1 MIPQKTIFRLS
12 LLSLAVI
19 SSFSSFAKEFSYPE
33 LDYSQTDFGG
43 VGLIQM
49 PSARLNKEGD
59 FRLGVT
65 SNNDY
70 IHYAASLQLFPWL
83 EATVRYTQ
91 VDELLYSGD
100 DGFSG
105 DTKYTDK
112 SIDAKIRL
120 IEESYWLPQ
129 IAVGL
134 RDIGGTGLFDG
145 EYIVASKRN
154 GPFDFT
160 LGVGW
165 GYLGNS
171 GNLHGDKSTVDCGRD
186 TTYGGKGGQIDAGR
200 MFSGCM
206 AIFGGVEYQTP
217 FAPLRLKLEYDGN
230 DYKSD
235 FPVRRGD
242 SNMSQSTPFNFGL
255 IYQLTDWAD
264 LRLSYERGNT
274 FTAGLILG
282 ADMGSMV
289 PVWIDSEKPAYQQS
303 VPVDHLSEEQW
314 QALNNQL
321 AENAGYQQAE
331 IYYDKQTIT
340 VVGEQ
345 KKYRDRSEAQERA
358 ALLIANSGIDAKT
371 YRIIETK
378 ERQPLTEARI
388 DSDKFAKVA
397 SNAYPNATPADATLF
412 SEPAEPLRGRVSDH
426 RKYWSFGLSPV
437 LQQSFGGS
445 EDFYLYAIGVNA
457 DASLKLG
464 DHFVASGT
472 LYGNLLDNYD
482 KFKYTVPPD
491 GTNLK
496 RVRTLTRQYYEE
508 TLRVSNLQLSYFDRF
523 GNSLYSQVYAG
534 YLETMFGGVGGEVLY
549 RPMGSKWA
557 MGIDANYVKQRD
569 PHTAFGFYKNEQQP
583 AEGNNRA
590 FNVQTGTVT
599 GHFSVYWQNPLDL
612 FDGTLLKV
620 SAGRYLA
627 EDTGVTV
634 DVSKRFDSGVIA
646 GAFATKTNLSAEE
659 FGEGSFTKGFY
670 ISIPFDLLTVKP
682 STSRTTISWLPI
694 QRDGGQMLSRKYS
707 LYDMTDARS
716 PWYTERN
723 TNVQ

>member
-1 MIPQKTIFRLS
+1 MFRLS
-12 LLSLAVI
+12 VLSLAVI

-49 PSARLNKEGD
+49 PSARMNKEGD

-70 IHYAASLQLFPWL
+70 IHYTASLQLFPWL

-165 GYLGNS
+165 GYLGNR

-242 SNMSQSTPFNFGL
+242 SNMSQSTSFNFGL

-274 FTAGLILG
+274 FTAGLTLG

-289 PVWIDSEKPAYQQS
+289 PVWIDSERPAYQQS

-388 DSDKFAKVA
+388 DSGKFAKVA
-397 SNAYPNATPADATLF
+397 SNAYPNATPSDATLF
-412 SEPAEPLRGRVSDH
+412 SEPVEPLRGRVSDH

-472 LYGNLLDNYD
+472 LYGNLVDNYD

-491 GTNLK
+491 GTNLR

-557 MGIDANYVKQRD
+557 MGIDASYVKQRD
-569 PHTAFGFYKNEQQP
+569 PHTAFGFYKNGQQP

-612 FDGTLLKV
+612 FEGTLLKV

-723 TNVQ
+723 TNIQ